1 MSNIFKYTASLDMMY
16 SAANS
21 ASVADVITC
30 LMMCAMLSTVPLFCG
45 IVALFDKKNILRLCC
60 EPLVR

>member
-1 MSNIFKYTASLDMMY
+1 
-16 SAANS
+16 
-21 ASVADVITC
+21 
-30 LMMCAMLSTVPLFCG
+30 MMCAMLSTVPLFCG